1 MKIESTLKEN
11 MPKTTMQQQQ
21 QQQQQIRLEKM
32 LQIIKLEQKFLNLNR
47 MQLQKA
53 KSKRKT
59 KRRGKAKNLEE
70 QLNSIIKELDNY
82 NKNNKVRN
90 ALKGISCK

>member
-1 MKIESTLKEN
+1 
-11 MPKTTMQQQQ
+11 
-21 QQQQQIRLEKM
+21 M

-70 QLNSIIKELDNY
+70 QLNNIIKELDNY

>member
-11 MPKTTMQQQQ
+11 TPKTTMQQQQQ

-47 MQLQKA
+47 MQL
-53 KSKRKT
+53 
-59 KRRGKAKNLEE
+59 
-70 QLNSIIKELDNY
+70 
-82 NKNNKVRN
+82 
-90 ALKGISCK
+90 

>member
-11 MPKTTMQQQQ
+11 TPKTKMQQQQ
-21 QQQQQIRLEKM
+21 QQQTRLEKM

-53 KSKRKT
+53 ESERKT
-59 KRRGKAKNLEE
+59 KRRGKVKNLEE
-70 QLNSIIKELDNY
+70 QLNNITKELDNY

>member
-11 MPKTTMQQQQ
+11 TPKTTMQQQQ
-21 QQQQQIRLEKM
+21 QQQARLEKM

-53 KSKRKT
+53 ESERKT
-59 KRRGKAKNLEE
+59 KRTGKAKNLEE
-70 QLNSIIKELDNY
+70 QLNNITKELDNY

>member
-1 MKIESTLKEN
+1 
-11 MPKTTMQQQQ
+11 
-21 QQQQQIRLEKM
+21 
-32 LQIIKLEQKFLNLNR
+32 

-53 KSKRKT
+53 ESERKT
-59 KRRGKAKNLEE
+59 KRTGKAKNLEE
-70 QLNSIIKELDNY
+70 QLNNITKELDNY